1 MRSDVRKVSQ
11 FGIGATEFFVDAREV
26 AGSIGRALEGQSGL
40 RTRLL
45 GAVDSQAPAETAL
58 RALLAVEST
67 STPRPSSTAGAS
79 R

>member
-1 MRSDVRKVSQ
+1 
-11 FGIGATEFFVDAREV
+11 VDEDAGTTAARLAVLGDAVENREV

-45 GAVDSQAPAETAL
+45 SAVDSQAPAETAL